1 MRKRKG
7 LLEPSIRKNP
17 STSLPLTMT
26 LGFHNLFRLDFGQKS
41 NIPAIVRSI
50 FSTLVRLKRQMK
62 ENEEKKGAFRTKYPK
77 KPFHFSA
84 THRDSRLSQLTL
96 HICEV
101 AFLSKPFIFVSSRYL
116 QNFYSIKIYPF
127 LMLYI
132 NGIKF
137 QDHQGFF
144 WEKKFLSVKKK
155 VFAQGV
161 FTNYVYVGGQKN

>member
-26 LGFHNLFRLDFGQKS
+26 YGFHNLFRFHFGQKS
-41 NIPAIVRSI
+41 NIPSTVRSI

-96 HICEV
+96 HICEI
-101 AFLSKPFIFVSSRYL
+101 AFLSKPFIFVFSRYL
-116 QNFYSIKIYPF
+116 QNFYSIKVYPF

-144 WEKKFLSVKKK
+144 WEKKFLLRGCSQTTFTQVVKKID
-155 VFAQGV
+155 FL
-161 FTNYVYVGGQKN
+161 